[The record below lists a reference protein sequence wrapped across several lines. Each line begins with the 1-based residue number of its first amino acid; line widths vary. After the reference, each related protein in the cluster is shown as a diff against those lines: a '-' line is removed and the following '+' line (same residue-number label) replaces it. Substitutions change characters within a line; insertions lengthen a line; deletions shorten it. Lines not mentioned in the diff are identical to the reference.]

1 MREIPSKNYIILS
14 LMTIGVIIVCLIF
27 NKVYKF
33 SNNKNYSSIMR
44 DFISEIQY
52 EDLDNYLLENLDV
65 VLYINDNSTKNDQNL
80 EKELKKII
88 TNNGIS
94 QYVVYIEKSEDI
106 IKKYDLDSNSPIFIA
121 YQNGIVTEIL
131 SKPYY
136 TSEEIQE
143 FLVRNKV
150 IDND

>member
-136 TSEEIQE
+136 TSEEIQK